1 MITMDPPDRTRLRRL
16 VSSAFSPKAPADAI
30 PVEFLTLAYPLLHLL
45 GVSVRLPA
53 GERAS

>member
-45 GVSVRLPA
+45 GVPVSLPA